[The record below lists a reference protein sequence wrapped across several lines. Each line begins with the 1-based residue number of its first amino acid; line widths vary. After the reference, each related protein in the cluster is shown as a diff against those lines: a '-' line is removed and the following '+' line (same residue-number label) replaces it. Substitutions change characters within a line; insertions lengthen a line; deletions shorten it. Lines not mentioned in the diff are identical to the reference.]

1 MLTIYT
7 GRDFFP
13 RDLPPAVP
21 MLLPWRPEEDRPA
34 IVPGIYHE
42 YVRVASTIF
51 SEAPLPNATVG
62 VLPFSWKYT
71 LHHPQLR
78 RLATEFARTL
88 ADAGKRLVI
97 FFDSD
102 SVDAVDIANAIVFRT
117 SGYRSKARSTELGMP
132 GWGQCVERPLSARE
146 KRAPVVGFCGYAPPL
161 GIPLSATKVKEAI
174 RWALVRARV
183 NSLVEVHPG
192 YFARVE
198 AIRSCRRTVGLTTN
212 FLLRPAASFVV
223 DEDKWGTGRLRND
236 GGGSFQSTFLS
247 NMSDSDYI
255 LCTRGFGNY
264 SFRLYEALSCGRIPV
279 FVDTDC
285 LLPFPDNPLWRSATL
300 WVDHAD
306 VGSAGERIV
315 EHHRRISPD
324 TFIDRQHEARRFW
337 DEWLSPLGF
346 FRRFAATVATVL
358 SGDSRQR
365 NDLGQ
370 HASEV

>member
-102 SVDAVDIANAIVFRT
+102 SVDRVGVANAIVFRT
-117 SGYRSKARSTELGMP
+117 SGHRSRRGASEFGMP
-132 GWGQCVERPLSARE
+132 GWGQCVEQPFRPRQ
-146 KRAPVVGFCGYAPPL
+146 KKAPVVGFCGYAPPL
-161 GIPLSATKVKEAI
+161 GIPLSANKVKESI
-174 RWALVRARV
+174 RWALARSRV
-183 NSLVEVHPG
+183 NSLLNVHPG

-212 FLLRPAASFVV
+212 FVIRSGLSFVV
-223 DEDKWGTGRLRND
+223 DQDGWGTGRLRTD
-236 GGGSFQSTFLS
+236 GEGSFQSTFMQ
-247 NMSDSDYI
+247 NMFDSDYI

-285 LLPFPDNPLWRSATL
+285 LLPFPENPAWQSATL
-300 WVDHAD
+300 WIDSAD
-306 VGSAGERIV
+306 VAAVGERIV
-315 EHHRRISPD
+315 DHHLSISPN
-324 TFIDRQHEARRFW
+324 TFVEWQHEARRFW
-337 DEWLSPLGF
+337 EEWLSPLAF
-346 FRRFAATVATVL
+346 FSRLAATVATVSHADTGGPV
-358 SGDSRQR
+358 SGTQR
-365 NDLGQ
+365 P
-370 HASEV
+370 A